1 MSISNM
7 AMKVRCIL
15 NEVFPANPFN
25 RIFSEHYINYKGQ
38 RLFFDFF
45 IKELSCFVECQGQQ
59 HTKFVKHFHGTK
71 ENFLGQKMRDNLKI
85 EYVQANDVY
94 LVRFNYDEDI
104 DKGVVISKINKAL
117 DSEFNFYG

>member
-1 MSISNM
+1 MSDM
-7 AMKVRCIL
+7 ANKVHSFLI
-15 NEVFPANPFN
+15 NIFPANPFN
-25 RIFSEHYINYKGQ
+25 RVFCEHYINYKGQ

-85 EYVQANDVY
+85 EYIQKSGMY
-94 LVRFNYDEDI
+94 LIRINYDE
-104 DKGVVISKINKAL
+104 VVNKELILFKINKAL